1 MEEKIITGH
10 KNGMLVL
17 LLELV
22 LYIAAVVFLIVGINA
37 GFLPLIILCVI
48 VLALGWIP
56 LCGLRVLKPQ
66 EALVLTLFG
75 KYIGTLKGEGFYCVN
90 PFCTSFN
97 PAAKTKLNQSGD
109 VDDGRKSA
117 NLLAAMQASST
128 TVEVGG
134 SKKISL
140 KIMTLNNGPPED
152 QRLPGQPRGDRHR
165 RDVARDRH
173 RQGRFQRGQ
182 LQGIPLPPVRRGA
195 AQHCAHLPL

>member
-22 LYIAAVVFLIVGINA
+22 LYIAAVVFLIVGIHA
-37 GFLPLIILCVI
+37 GFLPLIVLCVI

-97 PAAKTKLNQSGD
+97 PPP
-109 VDDGRKSA
+109 RR
-117 NLLAAMQASST
+117 SST
-128 TVEVGG
+128 SPATWTTAARAP
-134 SKKISL
+134 ISL
-140 KIMTLNNGPPED
+140 PPC
-152 QRLPGQPRGDRHR
+152 RPRPPRSRWAAAR
-165 RDVARDRH
+165 RSPSRS
-173 RQGRFQRGQ
+173 
-182 LQGIPLPPVRRGA
+182 
-195 AQHCAHLPL
+195 